1 MTGVVAAVA
10 DWVLFVLGG
19 TVIVLGVRGMPGARR
34 LLARPG
40 VRHTWRHGAL
50 VFAALT
56 YAIVVPAVGALI
68 VLQAVIGVP
77 D

>member
-1 MTGVVAAVA
+1 LALATPA
-10 DWVLFVLGG
+10 DWVLMATGVA
-19 TVIVLGVRGMPGARR
+19 VIAFGIRGMPGTRR

-40 VRHTWRHGAL
+40 IRHTWRHGAL

-56 YAIVVPAVGALI
+56 YAIIVPAVGALI
-68 VLQAVIGVP
+68 VLWALLGVA